1 MRPRKR
7 GPTRF
12 ALLRERFGTK
22 TLVMA
27 VLAAIVVTLLVAL
40 VVVNAGSGE
49 KKIQQRIEHLYGV
62 EDPEFLHVMG
72 VLLGPPVVVG
82 NRYQVLVNG
91 DRIFPSMLAAI
102 RGARKTIDFET
113 YIYWSGD
120 IGKAFADALAERAR
134 AGVHVHV
141 LLDWVGSAKMEDNLI
156 DELKSAG
163 VEIEK
168 YHPPHWSHLGRLN
181 NRTHRKLLVVDGAV
195 GFTGGVGIADKWT
208 GDAQDPDHWRDTHF
222 RIEGPVVAQMQGV
235 FMDNWIKTSGA
246 VLPGAEYFPGLAP
259 MQGGGPA
266 QVFSSSPTGGSAS
279 MELMYLMAITAAKRT
294 IRLSSSYFVPNE
306 LAVKTMVEA
315 MRRGV
320 KLQIIVP
327 GAHTDTETVRSA
339 SKARWGDLLAAGA
352 EIYEYQPTMYH
363 CKVMIV
369 DEFMVSSGST
379 NFDDRSF
386 RLNDEAN
393 LNIYDRAFAAE
404 QVAIFDA
411 DLAKSRRIDLA
422 TWQARPLR
430 EKLVEHLASLL
441 GSQL

>member
-1 MRPRKR
+1 
-7 GPTRF
+7 
-12 ALLRERFGTK
+12 
-22 TLVMA
+22 MA
-27 VLAAIVVTLLVAL
+27 VVITIVVTLLVAL

-62 EDPEFLHVMG
+62 EDPQFLHVMG
-72 VLLGPPVVVG
+72 TMLGPPVVAG

-102 RGARKTIDFET
+102 RGAKRTIDFET
-113 YIYWSGD
+113 YIYWSGE
-120 IGKAFADALAERAR
+120 IGKTFADALSERAR
-134 AGVHVHV
+134 AGVRVHV
-141 LLDWVGSAKMEDNLI
+141 LLDWVGSAKMEEALI
-156 DELKSAG
+156 DELRSSG
-163 VEIEK
+163 VEIQK

-181 NRTHRKLLVVDGAV
+181 NRTHRKLLVVDGTV
-195 GFTGGVGIADKWT
+195 GFTGGVGVADKWT

-222 RIEGPVVAQMQGV
+222 RVEGPVVAQMQGV
-235 FMDNWIKTSGA
+235 FMDNWIKTAGA
-246 VLPGAEYFPGLAP
+246 VLHGADYFPDIAP
-259 MQGGGPA
+259 LTGGSA

-279 MELMYLMAITAAKRT
+279 MELMYLMALTSATRT

-306 LAVKTMVEA
+306 LAVQTMVAA
-315 MRRGV
+315 MKRGV

-327 GAHTDTETVRSA
+327 GTHIDAETVRSA
-339 SKARWGDLLAAGA
+339 SKARWGELLAAGA
-352 EIYEYQPTMYH
+352 EIYEYQPTMFH

-369 DEFMVSSGST
+369 DEFMVSTGST

-393 LNIYDRAFAAE
+393 LNIYDREFAAE
-404 QVAIFDA
+404 QVRIFDA

-422 TWQARPLR
+422 AWQARPLH
-430 EKLVEHLASLL
+430 EKLLEHLASLF

>member
-1 MRPRKR
+1 
-7 GPTRF
+7 
-12 ALLRERFGTK
+12 
-22 TLVMA
+22 
-27 VLAAIVVTLLVAL
+27 
-40 VVVNAGSGE
+40 
-49 KKIQQRIEHLYGV
+49 
-62 EDPEFLHVMG
+62 
-72 VLLGPPVVVG
+72 VLLGPPVVAG
-82 NRYQVLVNG
+82 NRYEMLVNG

-113 YIYWSGD
+113 YIYWSGE
-120 IGKAFADALAERAR
+120 IGKAFADALSERAR
-134 AGVHVHV
+134 AGVRVHV
-141 LLDWVGSAKMEDNLI
+141 LLDWVGSSKMEASLV

-163 VEIEK
+163 VEIQK

-181 NRTHRKLLVVDGAV
+181 NRTHRKLLVVDGAI

-222 RIEGPVVAQMQGV
+222 RVEGPVVAQMQGV

-246 VLPGAEYFPGLAP
+246 VLHSAEYFPGLATV
-259 MQGGGPA
+259 QGGGPA

-294 IRLSSSYFVPNE
+294 VRLSSSYFVPNE
-306 LAVKTMVEA
+306 LAVKTMVQA
-315 MRRGV
+315 MQRGV

-327 GAHTDTETVRSA
+327 GAHTDTETVRGA
-339 SKARWGDLLAAGA
+339 SKARWGELLAAGA

-393 LNIYDRAFAAE
+393 LNIYDRTFAAE
-404 QVAIFDA
+404 QVRVFDA

-422 TWQARPLR
+422 TWRARPLR

>member
-1 MRPRKR
+1 
-7 GPTRF
+7 
-12 ALLRERFGTK
+12 
-22 TLVMA
+22 MA
-27 VLAAIVVTLLVAL
+27 VVVAIVATLLVAL

-62 EDPEFLHVMG
+62 EDPQFLHVMG
-72 VLLGPPVVVG
+72 TMLGPPVVAG

-102 RGARKTIDFET
+102 RGAKRTIDFET
-113 YIYWSGD
+113 YIYWSGE
-120 IGKAFADALAERAR
+120 IGKSFADALSERAR
-134 AGVHVHV
+134 AGVRVHV
-141 LLDWVGSAKMEDNLI
+141 LLDWVGSAKMEDALI
-156 DELKSAG
+156 DELRSAG
-163 VEIEK
+163 VEIQK

-181 NRTHRKLLVVDGAV
+181 NRTHRKLLVVDGTV

-222 RIEGPVVAQMQGV
+222 RVEGPVVAQMQGV
-235 FMDNWIKTSGA
+235 FMDNWIKTAGA
-246 VLPGAEYFPGLAP
+246 VLHGADYFPDIAP
-259 MQGGGPA
+259 LGGGSA

-279 MELMYLMAITAAKRT
+279 MELMYLMALTSANRT

-306 LAVKTMVEA
+306 LAVQTMVAA
-315 MRRGV
+315 MKRGV

-327 GAHTDTETVRSA
+327 GTHIDAETVRSA
-339 SKARWGDLLAAGA
+339 SKARWGELLAAGA
-352 EIYEYQPTMYH
+352 EIYEYQPTMFH

-369 DEFMVSSGST
+369 DEFMVSTGST

-404 QVAIFDA
+404 QARIFDA

-422 TWQARPLR
+422 TWQARPLH
-430 EKLVEHLASLL
+430 EKLLEHLASLF

>member
-1 MRPRKR
+1 
-7 GPTRF
+7 
-12 ALLRERFGTK
+12 
-22 TLVMA
+22 MA
-27 VLAAIVVTLLVAL
+27 VVITIVVTLLVAL

-62 EDPEFLHVMG
+62 EDPQFLHVMG
-72 VLLGPPVVVG
+72 TMLGPPVVAG

-102 RGARKTIDFET
+102 RGAKRTIDFET
-113 YIYWSGD
+113 YIYWSGE
-120 IGKAFADALAERAR
+120 IGKTFADALSERAR
-134 AGVHVHV
+134 AGVRVHV
-141 LLDWVGSAKMEDNLI
+141 LLDWVGSAKMEEALI
-156 DELKSAG
+156 DELRSSG
-163 VEIEK
+163 VEIQK

-181 NRTHRKLLVVDGAV
+181 NRTHRKLLVVDGTV
-195 GFTGGVGIADKWT
+195 GFTGGVGVADKWT

-222 RIEGPVVAQMQGV
+222 RVEGPVVAQMQGV
-235 FMDNWIKTSGA
+235 FMDNWIKTAGA
-246 VLPGAEYFPGLAP
+246 VLHGADYFPDIAP
-259 MQGGGPA
+259 LTGGSA

-279 MELMYLMAITAAKRT
+279 MELMYLMALTSANRT

-306 LAVKTMVEA
+306 LAVQTMVAA
-315 MRRGV
+315 MKRGV

-327 GAHTDTETVRSA
+327 GTHIDAETVRSA
-339 SKARWGDLLAAGA
+339 SKARWGELLAAGA
-352 EIYEYQPTMYH
+352 EIYEYQPTMFH

-369 DEFMVSSGST
+369 DEFMVSTGST

-393 LNIYDRAFAAE
+393 LNIYDRDFAAE
-404 QVAIFDA
+404 QVRIFDA

-422 TWQARPLR
+422 AWQARPLH
-430 EKLVEHLASLL
+430 EKLLEHLASLF